1 VACNEHL
8 VEVAAQRSSLPG
20 RVVGVAFAAPASVAI
35 FERTLDLGMPVLCDP
50 DRVAYGVFGFGRRS
64 GWTAF
69 LRPTYWV
76 RLATAIARGRRFGL
90 PTEDPSQL
98 GGDVVL
104 DADLRLRWI
113 FRSRF
118 AADRPRVDTV
128 RAELRR
134 AAELRPGRHGG

>member
-1 VACNEHL
+1 M
-8 VEVAAQRSSLPG
+8 EVAAQRSSLPG
-20 RVVGVAFAAPASVAI
+20 RVIGVAFAAPVSVAI
-35 FERTLDLGMPVLCDP
+35 FERNLDHGVPVLCDP
-50 DRVAYGVFGFGRRS
+50 ERVAYGVFGFGRRS
-64 GWTAF
+64 GWSAF

-76 RLATAIARGRRFGL
+76 RLVTAVARGRRFGL

-98 GGDVVL
+98 GGDAVL

-118 AADRPRVDTV
+118 AADRPCVDTV

-134 AAELRPGRHGG
+134 AAEVRPGRHGG